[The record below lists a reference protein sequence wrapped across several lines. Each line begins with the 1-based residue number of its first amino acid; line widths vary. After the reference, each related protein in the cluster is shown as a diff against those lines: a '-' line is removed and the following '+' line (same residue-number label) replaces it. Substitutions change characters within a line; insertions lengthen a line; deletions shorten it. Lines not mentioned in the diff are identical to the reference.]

1 MGTKSGR
8 SHFSDVFPSRHCSL
22 GVRVT
27 PDAAGSKGTREKAT
41 WSQEPSWQLGGPRRP
56 AQATEVLGKGTRKGG
71 SDRPK
76 QRSAN
81 SPRTRTKREPLSA
94 EDRARDPRE
103 EEQAPV
109 DGSCEGRAAESALT
123 PPQKDPTSQG
133 TMPQLPRDRGE
144 DGDKDEL
151 GAGGEHS
158 PAAKGPVRTSPPPR
172 ADLMPSTQESEA
184 KRQQQPLEAR
194 REGAP
199 RAWGSEKTQAGPQG
213 VPRVRRRGVA
223 PSSSGNAAGGA
234 PSSSTGSMQTASEA
248 RAAHRKPKARRVQA
262 GSLKPPR
269 GRGLL
274 GRASCPHATPE
285 PSSLSE
291 PARDPFA
298 MVPQVPHRRPT
309 SERGQTRVRAAGG
322 KKGGKN

>member
-103 EEQAPV
+103 EEEAPV

-172 ADLMPSTQESEA
+172 ADLVPSTQESEA

-194 REGAP
+194 REGAL

-213 VPRVRRRGVA
+213 CGGEEWPPAPVATQRGSTQLKHGEHADGERSESRTQKAKSQASTSQEPRA
-223 PSSSGNAAGGA
+223 PPGQRSPG
-234 PSSSTGSMQTASEA
+234 T
-248 RAAHRKPKARRVQA
+248 RK
-262 GSLKPPR
+262 L
-269 GRGLL
+269 
-274 GRASCPHATPE
+274 
-285 PSSLSE
+285 
-291 PARDPFA
+291 
-298 MVPQVPHRRPT
+298 PT
-309 SERGQTRVRAAGG
+309 CHP
-322 KKGGKN
+322 